1 MISCF
6 KILVITYV
14 KLCQRSDHV
23 VIMSVTRGKI
33 LQFQAQKFSQ
43 ISVKSLCPV
52 FGCMCCAGA
61 YVSLVAYVCECMYMW
76 LHMDACMHAYVI
88 AYAGACICRCICRCI
103 HMCACMLAHMHLH
116 ACVYV
121 HVSLC
126 MYVCV
131 CTCVYIY
138 VCTPV
143 GNFKEIIQHC
153 QSN

>member
-103 HMCACMLAHMHLH
+103 HMWLHMDVCMHACSYACACMCVC
-116 ACVYV
+116 ACVFV
-121 HVSLC
+121 
-126 MYVCV
+126 YVCV
-131 CTCVYIY
+131 CLYLCIY
-138 VCTPV
+138 LCLHS
-143 GNFKEIIQHC
+143 GW
-153 QSN
+153 